1 MQFAFIT
8 DDSVGSFVVSPIVK
22 QISHVY
28 FRGGEISENAIRL
41 PASGPAYGKKEFYE
55 CEKI

>member
-1 MQFAFIT
+1 
-8 DDSVGSFVVSPIVK
+8 VK

-28 FRGGEISENAIRL
+28 FRGGEISKNAIRL

-55 CEKI
+55 CEKYEKD